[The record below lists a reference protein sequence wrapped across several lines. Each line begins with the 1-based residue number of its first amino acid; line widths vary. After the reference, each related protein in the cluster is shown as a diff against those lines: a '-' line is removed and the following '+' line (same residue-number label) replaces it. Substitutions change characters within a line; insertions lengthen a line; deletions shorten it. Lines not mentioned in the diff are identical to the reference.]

1 MSEHVYS
8 ILVELDSLSK
18 RKASALPSAQE
29 VKAIWSG
36 IGFRMGNTRFVASM
50 AEVAE
55 VIPVPSFTIVPGVK
69 NWVRGISNV
78 RGRLLPIMDLT
89 SFLQTKSSDREQNQ
103 RILIVDKGEMYSG
116 LVVDEVMGMQHF
128 EVDTFQEKPESCG
141 EQVDQYL
148 SGAYLR
154 DNEPWYVFNLYQLA
168 DDPQF
173 LQAAVS

>member
-8 ILVELDSLSK
+8 ILVELDNLSK
-18 RKASALPSAQE
+18 SKASTLPAAQE
-29 VKAIWSG
+29 VRATWSG
-36 IGFRMGNTRFVASM
+36 IGFRMGDTRFVASM
-50 AEVAE
+50 SEVAE

-69 NWVRGISNV
+69 PWVRGISNV

-89 SFLQTKSSDREQNQ
+89 SFLQTKSLAREQNQ
-103 RILIVDKGEMYSG
+103 RVLIVDKGEMYSG

-128 EVDTFQEKPESCG
+128 EVDTFQTQPESCG

-148 SGAYLR
+148 EGAYLR
-154 DNEPWYVFNLYQLA
+154 ENELWYIFNLYQLA